1 MNENINDNGSKPN
14 KPHPVIWVIIL
25 LAVVIVV
32 IVYAGLG
39 NKRTGAEA
47 TPAEATSAEVT
58 SVEATSVEATSAEA
72 TSAEAT
78 SAVESGSSEFA
89 DLHVTDFDGNEVD
102 SSVFSGHSLTMV
114 NIWATYCSPCI
125 GEMSTLNDLNEKYK
139 DRGFQVIGICC
150 DLVDENGDVQ
160 STQMTSAQQILSD
173 TGASYMQLIPDKN
186 LMNEYI
192 YKNVSAVP
200 TSLFIDENGN
210 IIDSVLG
217 ANEEDAWSEMIEA
230 HLDKVSK

>member
-72 TSAEAT
+72 TSA
-78 SAVESGSSEFA
+78 VESGSSEFA
-89 DLHVTDFDGNEVD
+89 DLQVTDFDGNEVD

-173 TGASYMQLIPDKN
+173 TGASYMQLIPDN
-186 LMNEYI
+186 CF
-192 YKNVSAVP
+192 SFA
-200 TSLFIDENGN
+200 
-210 IIDSVLG
+210 
-217 ANEEDAWSEMIEA
+217 MIRLRCLEA
-230 HLDKVSK
+230 SIPCSR

>member
-47 TPAEATSAEVT
+47 TPAEATSA
-58 SVEATSVEATSAEA
+58 
-72 TSAEAT
+72 
-78 SAVESGSSEFA
+78 VESGSSEFA

-114 NIWATYCSPCI
+114 NI
-125 GEMSTLNDLNEKYK
+125 G
-139 DRGFQVIGICC
+139 R
-150 DLVDENGDVQ
+150 
-160 STQMTSAQQILSD
+160 
-173 TGASYMQLIPDKN
+173 LIAA
-186 LMNEYI
+186 L
-192 YKNVSAVP
+192 A
-200 TSLFIDENGN
+200 
-210 IIDSVLG
+210 
-217 ANEEDAWSEMIEA
+217 
-230 HLDKVSK
+230 